1 MSEQTVHVARQ
12 GKVLG
17 VMPMKEAVARLAS
30 GEFRPVDHYWM
41 PGMAEWRALSEL
53 APAQRKPHGKQ
64 SGHAPPPWEPE
75 PHGHEARE
83 SAVQRS
89 ARTRTRTRRS

>member
-1 MSEQTVHVARQ
+1 MR
-12 GKVLG
+12 
-17 VMPMKEAVARLAS
+17 RLACHS
-30 GEFRPVDHYWM
+30 APMSRFHRNTFHPPKPDLGPVK
-41 PGMAEWRALSEL
+41 S
-53 APAQRKPHGKQ
+53 PAQRKPHGKQ